1 MSFSTR
7 QETVIRGVPVS
18 PGIASGPAYLLQH
31 AGIHL
36 PISTISPGQIES
48 ELARLENAWTTT
60 VQQIEMIRAN
70 QKGDERQL
78 VNDIIDIHLMLAQD
92 IPVYIGG
99 RIEELVRND
108 LMHVETALNTALQ
121 ELLERM
127 TKSPF
132 QRSED
137 VADIGHQVL
146 SNLVGMNLDQFEN
159 IDEPV
164 IVVADDL
171 TPSLTVRL
179 PQGKVLAFVTARGS
193 RTSHTAIMAR
203 AAQIP
208 AIVGVPDL
216 LESVDEEDF
225 LIVDGDRGVL
235 AIRPAEETVQRYR
248 RIQEEAVHRIEALEH
263 FRDLDPETT
272 DAFTVPLAANIELP
286 EEVIS
291 VKQYGGHG
299 IGLYRTEFLYM
310 NRRDL
315 PTEDEQ
321 FLAYRKVVEESAP
334 DPVIIRTLDI
344 GGDKFPSSIRMPKER
359 NPFMGWRAIRFSLEQ
374 PEIFHTQLRAM
385 LRASIYGNLSIMFPM
400 ISEVREMK
408 LACAAF
414 NQVRDQLRAEGV
426 EINDQIQVGT
436 MIEVPSAALVMDGLL
451 PLADFFS
458 IGTND
463 LIQYTLATDRGNERT
478 AYLYDP
484 LHPGV
489 LRLIRNVVSIAHQAG
504 KKVSVCGEMAGS
516 IEFTLILVGLM
527 VDELS
532 MSPIAIPGIKR
543 LIRSISYEEAVG
555 IAEKVLAMN
564 EPEEIREYLLSE
576 TRRMAPWSADLLSMD
591 SRPASA

>member
-225 LIVDGDRGVL
+225 LIV
-235 AIRPAEETVQRYR
+235 
-248 RIQEEAVHRIEALEH
+248 
-263 FRDLDPETT
+263 
-272 DAFTVPLAANIELP
+272 
-286 EEVIS
+286 
-291 VKQYGGHG
+291 
-299 IGLYRTEFLYM
+299 
-310 NRRDL
+310 
-315 PTEDEQ
+315 
-321 FLAYRKVVEESAP
+321 
-334 DPVIIRTLDI
+334 
-344 GGDKFPSSIRMPKER
+344 
-359 NPFMGWRAIRFSLEQ
+359 
-374 PEIFHTQLRAM
+374 
-385 LRASIYGNLSIMFPM
+385 
-400 ISEVREMK
+400 
-408 LACAAF
+408 
-414 NQVRDQLRAEGV
+414 
-426 EINDQIQVGT
+426 
-436 MIEVPSAALVMDGLL
+436 
-451 PLADFFS
+451 
-458 IGTND
+458 
-463 LIQYTLATDRGNERT
+463 
-478 AYLYDP
+478 
-484 LHPGV
+484 
-489 LRLIRNVVSIAHQAG
+489 
-504 KKVSVCGEMAGS
+504 AGS
-516 IEFTLILVGLM
+516 
-527 VDELS
+527 S
-532 MSPIAIPGIKR
+532 
-543 LIRSISYEEAVG
+543 
-555 IAEKVLAMN
+555 
-564 EPEEIREYLLSE
+564 
-576 TRRMAPWSADLLSMD
+576 
-591 SRPASA
+591 